1 MTLEEAIKHAKELA
15 NDINI
20 CSDCRE
26 EHRQLAEWLIEL
38 KRYRKITRWSIKLTI
53 DQYNGLFQIAQAT
66 KCDCWF
72 SLMDNEDRTTSI
84 FDLEKGDLLD
94 YKTALE
100 FLAES
105 MLEPIED
112 YGLSLDE
119 IRGVRILFKE
129 FQITP
134 AYDAICTY

>member
-1 MTLEEAIKHAKELA
+1 MTLEEAIKHAEELA

-38 KRYRKITRWSIKLTI
+38 KRYRKNTQSVELTI

-72 SLMDNEDRTTSI
+72 SLMDKEDRTTSI
-84 FDLEKGDLLD
+84 FDLENGVFLD

-100 FLAES
+100 DLAES

-119 IRGVRILFKE
+119 IRGVRILFKK